1 MNYGAI
7 LWWGECYCF
16 HLNYHFLN
24 FKFCLKITDTADRLA
39 FLTLQ
44 GLGCGKRNL
53 ASFLRFNVYY
63 FVSMTWHDF
72 VKCNFLFLLS
82 NITTYFKSRLY
93 SKDSRWA
100 AAKWSSANTL
110 VCMSESRECW
120 DPAEWD
126 GAFLSKGLALGAAS
140 WSSPLTAGR
149 LRSPTAVLPMWD
161 PQLFK

>member
-1 MNYGAI
+1 MRWM
-7 LWWGECYCF
+7 LLLSSKLPF
-16 HLNYHFLN
+16 
-24 FKFCLKITDTADRLA
+24 FKFQILPKNHRYSRQASISD
-39 FLTLQ
+39 LQ